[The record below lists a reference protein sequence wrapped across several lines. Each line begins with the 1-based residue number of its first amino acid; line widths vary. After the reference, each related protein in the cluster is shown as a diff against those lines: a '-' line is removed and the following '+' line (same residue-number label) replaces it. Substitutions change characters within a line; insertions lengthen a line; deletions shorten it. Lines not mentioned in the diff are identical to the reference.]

1 LPDTAEKSMPEVVSE
16 LWDLIKRYAKQETLD
31 PLKSIGR
38 FLAFGLG
45 AALAGSIGLVLL
57 LVALLRALQTQTG
70 STFTGNLSWIPYLI
84 VLLVGSLFALLAVS
98 RISARK

>member
-1 LPDTAEKSMPEVVSE
+1 MPEVVSE

-31 PLKSIGR
+31 PLKSVGR
-38 FLAFGLG
+38 FVGYGLG

-57 LVALLRALQTQTG
+57 MVALLRALQTQTG

-84 VLLVGSLFALLAVS
+84 VLLVGFLFAAIALS
-98 RISARK
+98 RVRTRQDRK